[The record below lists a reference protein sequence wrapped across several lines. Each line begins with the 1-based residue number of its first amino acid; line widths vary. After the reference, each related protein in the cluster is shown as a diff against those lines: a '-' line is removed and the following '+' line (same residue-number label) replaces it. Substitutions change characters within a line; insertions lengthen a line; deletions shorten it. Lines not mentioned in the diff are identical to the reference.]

1 MTLERLQDK
10 VSSNRKIYQM
20 FLDQSQAA
28 QIQEAAYRTAA
39 EGKFKIMEPAMLPLR
54 PMSPNRR
61 RLALLG
67 CVMGTLLGFSLI
79 FLVEYLDH
87 SLTTVEEVEQY
98 LGLPVLGTIP
108 RMILRTSK
116 RGRKVRIAVFLVLGM
131 LVVVLIVIFI
141 KQRMVGA

>member
-1 MTLERLQDK
+1 M
-10 VSSNRKIYQM
+10 VSSVIGGNPSPVLSWLRKSS
-20 FLDQSQAA
+20 L
-28 QIQEAAYRTAA
+28 
-39 EGKFKIMEPAMLPLR
+39 
-54 PMSPNRR
+54 